1 MTNRFDEVAQLK
13 ALPGRRE
20 AIIKRSQS
28 FDSPAPGSEDH
39 GGEAMIIIPPEEVD
53 EFLTN
58 ESRTTFSEEQLT
70 FFRWAK
76 KIYRNHRKRGL
87 F

>member
-1 MTNRFDEVAQLK
+1 
-13 ALPGRRE
+13 
-20 AIIKRSQS
+20 
-28 FDSPAPGSEDH
+28 
-39 GGEAMIIIPPEEVD
+39 MIIIPPEEVD
-53 EFLTN
+53 EFLAN
-58 ESRTTFSEEQLT
+58 ESGTLFTDEQLT

>member
-1 MTNRFDEVAQLK
+1 
-13 ALPGRRE
+13 
-20 AIIKRSQS
+20 
-28 FDSPAPGSEDH
+28 
-39 GGEAMIIIPPEEVD
+39 MIIIPPEEID

-58 ESRTTFSEEQLT
+58 ESRTTFSEEQLV
-70 FFRWAK
+70 FFRQAK

>member
-1 MTNRFDEVAQLK
+1 
-13 ALPGRRE
+13 
-20 AIIKRSQS
+20 
-28 FDSPAPGSEDH
+28 
-39 GGEAMIIIPPEEVD
+39 MIIIPPEEVD

-58 ESRTTFSEEQLT
+58 ESRITFSEEQLV
-70 FFRWAK
+70 FFRRAK